1 MFPATSTRELA
12 ARAEPIDVRAPW
24 RAPSPRTLLA
34 LAIALF
40 VLAALPLCADLSRYH
55 GDERFYTDAALEMAQ
70 SGDWWSPHFADGSA
84 RWNKPL
90 FAYWMVAACGELLGF
105 GPLSARL
112 PFLLAAALSLWA
124 TARVA
129 RILFASAEVALFAA
143 LMFGSSA
150 EFLMLATRSTPD
162 APLLLG
168 ASLALAGAAEL
179 CFAAAPARAAAWL
192 FFGGAGLALAS
203 KGALGLLVLA
213 FGIAWIASRR
223 RSRARALLLR
233 PGPIALFALL
243 GALNVAPLFFNG
255 GAQGATSVFEDQLG
269 ARQAHSAGMV
279 LSNLA
284 SYLGSLVRHFLPWSA
299 LALGAVVLSRE
310 RVRKWARE
318 RRAPLLFAAS
328 WYLVLLC
335 VFSAA
340 NIQRGRYLVPAYPLV
355 AAACASLL
363 VFVFDAGRRSAV
375 ARALALALALLA
387 SVVAVALVAIG
398 WRTEESSFSGW
409 AACACA
415 LGGLVLV
422 LRAPRER
429 AVLAAAGLLLV
440 VIPLGERG
448 SREIFDASAAPA
460 LIARLETLGA
470 RGADVACVGGEA
482 ALASQLRL
490 QTGGRLDPSWTREPH
505 VPLPPQA
512 RFVIVAPEIEAPKL
526 AVSAR
531 EDCGFEYRRLGS
543 AEIARVALARDA
555 RAELVARRRPFQLLQ
570 LDARPPRP
578 ALPDG
583 ER

>member
-1 MFPATSTRELA
+1 
-12 ARAEPIDVRAPW
+12 
-24 RAPSPRTLLA
+24 
-34 LAIALF
+34 
-40 VLAALPLCADLSRYH
+40 
-55 GDERFYTDAALEMAQ
+55 
-70 SGDWWSPHFADGSA
+70 
-84 RWNKPL
+84 
-90 FAYWMVAACGELLGF
+90 
-105 GPLSARL
+105 
-112 PFLLAAALSLWA
+112 
-124 TARVA
+124 
-129 RILFASAEVALFAA
+129 
-143 LMFGSSA
+143 
-150 EFLMLATRSTPD
+150 
-162 APLLLG
+162 
-168 ASLALAGAAEL
+168 
-179 CFAAAPARAAAWL
+179 
-192 FFGGAGLALAS
+192 
-203 KGALGLLVLA
+203 
-213 FGIAWIASRR
+213 
-223 RSRARALLLR
+223 
-233 PGPIALFALL
+233 
-243 GALNVAPLFFNG
+243 
-255 GAQGATSVFEDQLG
+255 
-269 ARQAHSAGMV
+269 MV

-460 LIARLETLGA
+460 LIARLEALGA

-512 RFVIVAPEIEAPKL
+512 RFVIVAPEIEAPEL

-555 RAELVARRRPFQLLQ
+555 RGARRSPPAVPAAAARRASAASSPSGRRALISSRARARRSCSRCTCTEINATSGGRTPAMRAAWPSVRGRRRASLSRFVRQARDGREIELTRDLDGFVALHALDVGFLARDVARVLDVDLERLGDLGRELERRQFRVRGDELRG
-570 LDARPPRP
+570 AH
-578 ALPDG
+578 LPDAAAPRRACG
-583 ER
+583 GRGAGCAGARAARARAFVARALESRERIRGHQTRRSARGTSRCSALSLRKSSRCSARLVNIRYGSDGFETIRSSTMTPM